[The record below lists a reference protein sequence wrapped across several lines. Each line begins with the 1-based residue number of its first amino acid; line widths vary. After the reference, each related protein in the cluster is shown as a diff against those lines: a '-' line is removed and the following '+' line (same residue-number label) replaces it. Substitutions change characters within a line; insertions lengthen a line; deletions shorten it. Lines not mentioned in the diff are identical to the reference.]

1 MRERY
6 MGEKDVSEKILEDYN
21 DVFSDI
27 INGLVFKGEQVV
39 QPEELRNSAVHSQY
53 KADDNKLHELER
65 DVTKH
70 WVGHAAELAIA
81 SFENETKAENG
92 CPSGYWG
99 MMGLHTGAS
108 C

>member
-1 MRERY
+1 

-39 QPEELRNSAVHSQY
+39 KPEELRNSAVHSQY

-70 WVGHAAELAIA
+70 WVGHAAELALRVL
-81 SFENETKAENG
+81 KMRQKQKNG
-92 CPSGYWG
+92 CHFGYLG
-99 MMGLHTGAS
+99 MTGLHIGAS
-108 C
+108 

>member
-1 MRERY
+1 

-27 INGLVFKGEQVV
+27 INGLVFKGEQIV
-39 QPEELRNSAVHSQY
+39 QPEALRNSAVHSQY

-70 WVGHAAELAIA
+70 W
-81 SFENETKAENG
+81 
-92 CPSGYWG
+92 
-99 MMGLHTGAS
+99 GARGRA
-108 C
+108 CNCRR